1 MRKARTLIAL
11 ILMGAVVAVAAFY
24 AAAPVR
30 RMIEAVQLLRAIGEL
45 QPVAGAPA
53 APEPESFTFEIAGR
67 FSTADLYDSAPPG
80 RALIVLVPGLA
91 PDGKDDRRLVD
102 LALALSRAHFTVLVP
117 DMPSLAAQHVSPENI
132 REIADALAY
141 LAAQRDTGQ
150 PQPYGVAA
158 ISYAVG
164 PALLATLE
172 PDLSGKVDFLVGIGG
187 YYDVDAVIAYFT
199 TGQYRESAGGPW
211 QRGTPNE
218 FGKWL
223 FVGANVQHV
232 EDMRD
237 RVTLLAI
244 AHRRQ
249 ADPAADI
256 GDLVPLL
263 GPEGRAIY
271 DLLAN
276 QDPDRTGALVAGL
289 PEGLKM
295 DLAGLDLKGRDLS
308 GAPREVLLIHGRDDR
323 IIPASESAA
332 LAAALRPARAHLY
345 LVDSLAHA
353 NLTPGGWR
361 DLLTLSQAAYRLLAV
376 RDGADR

>member
-1 MRKARTLIAL
+1 MRKRRLFLGVALIAVL
-11 ILMGAVVAVAAFY
+11 VAVAACY
-24 AAAPVR
+24 TPAR
-30 RMIEAVQLLRAIGEL
+30 RTVEAVQLLRAIGEL
-45 QPVAGAPA
+45 RPAAGAPA

-67 FSTADLYDSAPPG
+67 FSTADLYEAAPPA

-91 PDGKDDRRLVD
+91 PDGKDDPRLVD

-117 DMPSLAAQHVSPENI
+117 DMPSLAAQRVSPENI

-141 LAAQRDTGQ
+141 LAAQRDTG
-150 PQPYGVAA
+150 QPYGVAA

-187 YYDVDAVIAYFT
+187 YYDVNAVIAYFT
-199 TGQYRESAGGPW
+199 TGQYRDSTGGPW

-223 FVGANVQHV
+223 FVSANVQHV

-244 AHRRQ
+244 ARRRQ
-249 ADPAADI
+249 ADPAADVA
-256 GDLVPLL
+256 DLVPLL
-263 GPEGRAIY
+263 GPEGRTIY

-276 QDPDRTGALVAGL
+276 QDPERTDALVAGL
-289 PEGLKM
+289 PESLRTE
-295 DLAGLDLKGRDLS
+295 LAGLDLKGRDLS
-308 GAPREVLLIHGRDDR
+308 GAPRQVLLIHGRDDR

-332 LAAALRPARAHLY
+332 LATALPPERAHLY

-353 NLTPGGWR
+353 DLAPGGWR
-361 DLLTLSQAAYRLLAV
+361 DLLTLSQAAYRLLAI
-376 RDGADR
+376 RDGVD

>member
-1 MRKARTLIAL
+1 MRRRRLLIAL
-11 ILMGAVVAVAAFY
+11 IVTAAVVAVAAFY
-24 AAAPVR
+24 AAAPAR
-30 RMIEAVQLLRAIGEL
+30 RLVEAVQLLRAIGEP
-45 QPVAGAPA
+45 QPAAGAPA
-53 APEPESFTFEIAGR
+53 AAEPENFTFEIAGR
-67 FSTADLYDSAPPG
+67 FSTADLYEAATPE

-117 DMPSLAAQHVSPENI
+117 DLPSLAAQRVSPENI

-141 LAAQRDTGQ
+141 LAAQRDGG
-150 PQPYGVAA
+150 QPYGVAA

-172 PDLSGKVDFLVGIGG
+172 ADLSGKVDFLVGIGG
-187 YYDVDAVIAYFT
+187 YYDVNAVIAYFT
-199 TGQYRESAGGPW
+199 TGQYRDSAGGPW

-223 FVGANVQHV
+223 FVGANLHHVQ
-232 EDMRD
+232 DMRD
-237 RVTLLAI
+237 RITLMAI
-244 AHRRQ
+244 ARRRQ
-249 ADPAADI
+249 ADPTADV

-263 GPEGRAIY
+263 GAEGRAIY

-276 QDPDRTGALVAGL
+276 QDPERTGALVAGL
-289 PEGLKM
+289 PESLRAE
-295 DLAGLDLKGRDLS
+295 LAALDLKGRDLA
-308 GAPREVLLIHGRDDR
+308 GAPRQLILIHGRDDR

-332 LAAALRPARAHLY
+332 LAAALPPERVHLY

-353 NLTPGGWR
+353 DLAPGGWR
-361 DLLTLSQAAYRLLAV
+361 DLLTLSQAAYRLLQI
-376 RDGADR
+376 RDGADRR

>member
-1 MRKARTLIAL
+1 MPRYRLLIAL
-11 ILMGAVVAVAAFY
+11 ALIAAIVAVAAFY
-24 AAAPVR
+24 AAVPGR
-30 RMIEAVQLLRAIGEL
+30 RMVEAVQLLRAIGEL
-45 QPVAGAPA
+45 QPAGGAPA
-53 APEPESFTFEIAGR
+53 AAEPESFTFEIAGR
-67 FSTADLYDSAPPG
+67 FSTADLYEAAPPA

-91 PDGKDDRRLVD
+91 PDGKDDARLVD

-117 DMPSLAAQHVSPENI
+117 DMPSLAAQRVSPENI
-132 REIADALAY
+132 REIADALVY
-141 LAAQRDTGQ
+141 LAAQRDAGQ
-150 PQPYGVAA
+150 PQTYGVAA

-187 YYDVDAVIAYFT
+187 YYDVNAVIAYFT
-199 TGQYRESAGGPW
+199 TGQYRDSAGGPW
-211 QRGTPNE
+211 QHGTPNE

-244 AHRRQ
+244 ARRRQ
-249 ADPAADI
+249 ADPAADVA
-256 GDLVPLL
+256 DLVPLL

-271 DLLAN
+271 DLLAH
-276 QDPDRTGALVAGL
+276 QDPGRTDALVAGL
-289 PEGLKM
+289 PESLRTE
-295 DLAGLDLKGRDLS
+295 LAGLDLKGRDLA
-308 GAPREVLLIHGRDDR
+308 GAPRQVLLIHGRDDR

-332 LAAALRPARAHLY
+332 LAAALPPGRAHLY

-353 NLTPGGWR
+353 DLAPGGWR
-361 DLLTLSQAAYRLLAV
+361 DLLTLSQAAYRLLAI
-376 RDGADR
+376 RDGVDR